1 MGSLQERIAAYANAS
16 ANLLTQLK
24 ELDELRERVKR
35 AKKLSTATPRLRL
48 RLRLLKQG
56 PASFYR
62 RAPTPRA
69 HWR

>member
-35 AKKLSTATPRLRL
+35 AKKLSNATP

>member
-1 MGSLQERIAAYANAS
+1 MGLLQERIAAYTDAL
-16 ANLLTQLK
+16 ANLITQLK

-35 AKKLSTATPRLRL
+35 AKKLSTATTATPG
-48 RLRLLKQG
+48 LLKQG

-62 RAPTPRA
+62 WAPTPRA